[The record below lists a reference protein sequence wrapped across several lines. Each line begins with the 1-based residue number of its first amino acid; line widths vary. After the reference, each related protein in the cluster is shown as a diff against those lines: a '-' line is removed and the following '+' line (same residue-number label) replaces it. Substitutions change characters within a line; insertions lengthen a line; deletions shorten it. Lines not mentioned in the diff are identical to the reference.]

1 MLKKINLKVLSN
13 IVIIYMLCAFAW
25 WSALLYIKN
34 KDAFQAKSNL
44 MQLVMLGKKEV
55 NSEAEFYQQKSYIDL
70 KSKYQKQE
78 WMILGEASIFISSL
92 IFGIWLINRGH
103 KIEVSAEQQTRNFL
117 LSITHE
123 LKTPLASIKL
133 TLETMLK
140 RDLKKESRDTLSK
153 NAVKEIDRLNNLV
166 NDLLLAAKVETFYQ
180 PHKETFDV
188 QELLSD
194 IIHDFKDRYEDVQ
207 IDFDKPDKP
216 IYTLGDKQGLES
228 AFENLL
234 ENARK
239 YSFDN
244 VKINAMLAQKDNK
257 ILISIADKGIG
268 ISDTEKKKV
277 FEKFYRVGN
286 EDTRKAKGT
295 GLGLYIVNE
304 IVKAHSGKINIS
316 DNQPSG
322 TVFKIVLP
330 AATSPILQHDAV
342 SLLS

>member
-1 MLKKINLKVLSN
+1 MSRKINLKVLSN

-34 KDAFQAKSNL
+34 KDAFEAKANL
-44 MQLVMLGKKEV
+44 MQLIMLGKKEV
-55 NSEAEFYQQKSYIDL
+55 NTEAEFYQQKSYLDL
-70 KSKYQKQE
+70 KTKYKKQE

-103 KIEVSAEQQTRNFL
+103 KIEVNAEQQTRNFL

-153 NAVKEIDRLNNLV
+153 NSVKEIDRLNNLV

-180 PHKETFDV
+180 PHKENLDV
-188 QELLSD
+188 QEMLSD
-194 IIHDFKDRYEDVQ
+194 IIHDFKDRHENIKV
-207 IDFDKPDKP
+207 DFDKPKQS
-216 IYTLGDKQGLES
+216 IFTLGDKQGLSS

-244 VKINAMLAQKDNK
+244 VNINVMLAQKDNK
-257 ILISIADKGIG
+257 ILISFADSGIG
-268 ISDTEKKKV
+268 IADAEKKKV
-277 FEKFYRVGN
+277 FEKFYRVGS

-304 IVKAHSGKINIS
+304 IVKAHQGKITIS
-316 DNQPSG
+316 DNQPRG
-322 TVFKIVLP
+322 TVFKIILP
-330 AATSPILQHDAV
+330 V
-342 SLLS
+342 

>member
-1 MLKKINLKVLSN
+1 MAKKLNLKVLSN
-13 IVIIYMLCAFAW
+13 IVIVYMLCAFAW

-34 KDAFQAKSNL
+34 KDAFEAKANL
-44 MQLVMLGKKEV
+44 MQLLMLGKKEV
-55 NSEAEFYQQKSYIDL
+55 NSEEEFKLHKNYLDL
-70 KSKYQKQE
+70 KYKYKKQE

-140 RDLKKESRDTLSK
+140 RDLKKESRDTLSG

-180 PHKETFDV
+180 PHKENFDV
-188 QELLSD
+188 EELLSD
-194 IIHDFKDRYEDVQ
+194 IIHDFEDRHEDLKV
-207 IDFDKPDKP
+207 DFVKPDKAVF
-216 IYTLGDKQGLES
+216 ILGEKQGLAS

-239 YSFDN
+239 YSFDD
-244 VKINAMLAQKDNK
+244 VKINVMLASKDNK
-257 ILISIADKGIG
+257 VFVSFADKGIG
-268 ISDTEKKKV
+268 IVDADKKKV
-277 FEKFYRVGN
+277 FEKFYRVGS

-304 IVKAHSGKINIS
+304 VIKAHNGKIAIS
-316 DNQPSG
+316 DNQPKG
-322 TVFKIVLP
+322 TVFKIILP
-330 AATSPILQHDAV
+330 V
-342 SLLS
+342 

>member
-1 MLKKINLKVLSN
+1 
-13 IVIIYMLCAFAW
+13 MLCAFAW

-34 KDAFQAKSNL
+34 KDAFEAKANL
-44 MQLVMLGKKEV
+44 MQLLMLGKKEV
-55 NSEAEFYQQKSYIDL
+55 NSEEEFKLHKNYLDL
-70 KSKYQKQE
+70 KYKYKKQE

-140 RDLKKESRDTLSK
+140 RDLKKESRDTLSG

-180 PHKETFDV
+180 PHKENFDV
-188 QELLSD
+188 EELLSD
-194 IIHDFKDRYEDVQ
+194 IIHDFEDRHEDLKV
-207 IDFDKPDKP
+207 DFVKPDKAVF
-216 IYTLGDKQGLES
+216 ILGEKQGLAS

-239 YSFDN
+239 YSFDD
-244 VKINAMLAQKDNK
+244 VKINVMLASKDNK
-257 ILISIADKGIG
+257 VFVSFADKGIG
-268 ISDTEKKKV
+268 IVDADKKKV
-277 FEKFYRVGN
+277 FEKFYRVGS

-304 IVKAHSGKINIS
+304 VIKAHNGKIAIS
-316 DNQPSG
+316 DNQPKG
-322 TVFKIVLP
+322 TVFKIILP
-330 AATSPILQHDAV
+330 V
-342 SLLS
+342 

>member
-1 MLKKINLKVLSN
+1 MLKKLNLKVLSN
-13 IVIIYMLCAFAW
+13 IVIVYMLCAFAW

-34 KDAFQAKSNL
+34 KDAFEAKANL
-44 MQLVMLGKKEV
+44 MQLMMLGKKQV
-55 NSEAEFYQQKSYIDL
+55 NSEAEFFAHKDYLDL
-70 KSKYQKQE
+70 RYKYKKQE

-103 KIEVSAEQQTRNFL
+103 KIEVNAEQQTRNFL

-180 PHKETFDV
+180 PHKENIDV

-194 IIHDFKDRYEDVQ
+194 IIHDFEDRYEDIKVN
-207 IDFDKPDKP
+207 FDKPEKS
-216 IYTLGDKQGLES
+216 IFILGDKQGLES

-239 YSFDN
+239 YSFDD
-244 VKINAMLAQKDNK
+244 VKIHVMLAQKDNK
-257 ILISIADKGIG
+257 ILISFADNGIG
-268 ISDTEKKKV
+268 IGDIEKKKV
-277 FEKFYRVGN
+277 FEKFYRVGS

-304 IVKAHSGKINIS
+304 IVKAHQGKINIS
-316 DNQPSG
+316 DNMPKG
-322 TVFKIVLP
+322 TVFKIILP
-330 AATSPILQHDAV
+330 V
-342 SLLS
+342 

>member
-13 IVIIYMLCAFAW
+13 IVIVYMLCAFAW
-25 WSALLYIKN
+25 WSTLLYIKN
-34 KDAFQAKSNL
+34 KDAFEAKANL
-44 MQLVMLGKKEV
+44 MQLIMLGKKEV
-55 NSEAEFYQQKSYIDL
+55 TSNEEFYQQPSYVEL
-70 KSKYQKQE
+70 KSKYKKQE

-133 TLETMLK
+133 TLETILK
-140 RDLKKESRDTLSK
+140 RDLKKESRDTLSR

-180 PHKETFDV
+180 PLKENIDI

-194 IIHDFKDRYEDVQ
+194 IIHDFEDRHENIQV
-207 IDFDKPDKP
+207 DFDKPDKAV
-216 IYTLGDKQGLES
+216 YVLGDKQGLES

-239 YSFDN
+239 YSFND
-244 VKINAMLAQKDNK
+244 VKIDAMLAQKDNK
-257 ILISIADKGIG
+257 VLISFADKGIG
-268 ISDTEKKKV
+268 IEDTEKKKV

-295 GLGLYIVNE
+295 GLGLYIVHE
-304 IVKAHSGKINIS
+304 IIKAHQGKINIS

-322 TVFKIVLP
+322 TVFKIILP
-330 AATSPILQHDAV
+330 AV
-342 SLLS
+342 SA

>member
-1 MLKKINLKVLSN
+1 MAKKLNLKVLSN
-13 IVIIYMLCAFAW
+13 IVIVYMLCAFAW

-34 KDAFQAKSNL
+34 KDAFEAKANL
-44 MQLVMLGKKEV
+44 MQLLMLGKKEV
-55 NSEAEFYQQKSYIDL
+55 NSEAEFLLHKDYLEL
-70 KSKYQKQE
+70 KHKYKKQE

-140 RDLKKESRDTLSK
+140 RDLKKESRDTLSG

-180 PHKETFDV
+180 PHKENFDV
-188 QELLSD
+188 EELLSD
-194 IIHDFKDRYEDVQ
+194 IIHDFEDRHEDIKV
-207 IDFDKPDKP
+207 DFTKPDKA
-216 IYTLGDKQGLES
+216 IFMLGEKQGLAS

-244 VKINAMLAQKDNK
+244 VKINVILAAKDNK
-257 ILISIADKGIG
+257 VFVSVADSGIG
-268 ISDTEKKKV
+268 IVDADKKKV
-277 FEKFYRVGN
+277 FEKFYRVGS

-304 IVKAHSGKINIS
+304 VVKAHNGKIAIS
-316 DNQPSG
+316 DNQPKG
-322 TVFKIVLP
+322 TVFKIILP
-330 AATSPILQHDAV
+330 V
-342 SLLS
+342 

>member
-1 MLKKINLKVLSN
+1 MAKKLNLKVLSN
-13 IVIIYMLCAFAW
+13 IVIVYMLCAFAW

-34 KDAFQAKSNL
+34 KDAFEAKANL
-44 MQLVMLGKKEV
+44 MQLLMLGKKEV
-55 NSEAEFYQQKSYIDL
+55 NSEAEFLLHKDYLEL
-70 KSKYQKQE
+70 KHKYKKQE

-140 RDLKKESRDTLSK
+140 RDLKKESRDTLSG

-180 PHKETFDV
+180 PHKENFDV
-188 QELLSD
+188 EELLSD
-194 IIHDFKDRYEDVQ
+194 IIHDFEDRHEDIKV
-207 IDFDKPDKP
+207 DFTKPDKA
-216 IYTLGDKQGLES
+216 IFMLGEKQGLAS

-244 VKINAMLAQKDNK
+244 VKINVMLAAKDNK
-257 ILISIADKGIG
+257 VFVSVADSGIG
-268 ISDTEKKKV
+268 IVDADKKKV
-277 FEKFYRVGN
+277 FEKFYRVGS

-304 IVKAHSGKINIS
+304 VVKAHNGKIAIS
-316 DNQPSG
+316 DNQPKG
-322 TVFKIVLP
+322 TVFKIILP
-330 AATSPILQHDAV
+330 V
-342 SLLS
+342 

>member
-1 MLKKINLKVLSN
+1 
-13 IVIIYMLCAFAW
+13 MLCAFAW

-34 KDAFQAKSNL
+34 KDAFEAKANL
-44 MQLVMLGKKEV
+44 MQLMMLGKKEV
-55 NSEAEFYQQKSYIDL
+55 NSEEEFKLHKDYLDL
-70 KSKYQKQE
+70 KYKYKKQE
-78 WMILGEASIFISSL
+78 WMILGEATIFISSL

-140 RDLKKESRDTLSK
+140 RDLKKESRDTLSG

-180 PHKETFDV
+180 PHKENFDV
-188 QELLSD
+188 EELLSD
-194 IIHDFKDRYEDVQ
+194 IIHDFEDRHEDLKV
-207 IDFDKPDKP
+207 DFIKPDKA
-216 IYTLGDKQGLES
+216 IFMLGEKQGLAS

-244 VKINAMLAQKDNK
+244 VKINVMLAAKDNK
-257 ILISIADKGIG
+257 VFVSVADSGIG
-268 ISDTEKKKV
+268 IVDADKKKV
-277 FEKFYRVGN
+277 FEKFYRVGS

-304 IVKAHSGKINIS
+304 VVKAHNGKIAIS
-316 DNQPSG
+316 DNQPKG
-322 TVFKIVLP
+322 TVFKIILP
-330 AATSPILQHDAV
+330 V
-342 SLLS
+342 